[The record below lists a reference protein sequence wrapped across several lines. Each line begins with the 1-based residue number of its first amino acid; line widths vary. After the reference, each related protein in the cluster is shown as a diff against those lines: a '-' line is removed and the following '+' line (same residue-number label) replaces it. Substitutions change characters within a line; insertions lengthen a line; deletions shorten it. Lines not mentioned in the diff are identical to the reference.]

1 MRSPNIKDALDTAA
15 NAHDKCLFLRD
26 VLKNAGAITLDGA
39 TLRGLGQVF
48 EDVMDK
54 PRGVLVTEV
63 ADGSEAEQADVRPG
77 DVILEVN
84 QRTVNSTEDF
94 KKIVAEDGK
103 QKGVVMDTSR

>member
-1 MRSPNIKDALDTAA
+1 MREVSPQEAKAL
-15 NAHDKCLFLRD
+15 
-26 VLKNAGAITLDGA
+26 G
-39 TLRGLGQVF
+39 
-48 EDVMDK
+48 MDK

-84 QRTVNSTEDF
+84 QRAVNSPEDF

-103 QKGVVMDTSR
+103 QKGVVMLQIKRQRQSIFRTVPLKNSK